1 MKLYAGIAA
10 AFLLLIFYAYTLN
23 VRLDAAQS
31 QRDLQIEQRTQAEAR
46 TIAVTAELETER
58 ESRNQESRNRAEYLA
73 QLRAAKNENDTLA
86 NDLADARK
94 RLRIGAVCQD
104 SVHETSDTGG
114 TERKTAEL
122 DAVSER
128 AYINHRDRIAE
139 AEAWISNCHNTLL
152 SWGK

>member
-1 MKLYAGIAA
+1 MKIYAGIAA

-23 VRLDAAQS
+23 VRLDAAQA

-46 TIAVTAELETER
+46 TMAVTAELEAER
-58 ESRNQESRNRAEYLA
+58 ESRNQESCNRAEYLA

-94 RLRIGAVCQD
+94 RLRIGAVCPD

-114 TERKTAEL
+114 AERKTAEL
-122 DAVSER
+122 DVVSQR

-139 AEAWISNCHNTLL
+139 AEAWISMCHNTLL

>member
-31 QRDLQIEQRTQAEAR
+31 QRDLQIEQRIQAEAR
-46 TIAVTAELETER
+46 TMAVTSELEAER

-94 RLRIGAVCQD
+94 RLRIGAVCSD
-104 SVHETSDTGG
+104 SVHETSDAGG
-114 TERKTAEL
+114 AERKTAEL
-122 DAVSER
+122 DVVSQR
-128 AYINHRDRIAE
+128 AYINHRDRIAK
-139 AEAWISNCHNTLL
+139 AEAWISMCHNTLL